1 MILTPYAEMEF
12 FARILVAAL
21 CGAFIGYERNNRL
34 KEAGIRTHLIVAL
47 AAALIMVVSKYGFG
61 DVTTHPGIA
70 LDPSRIAA
78 QIVTGVGFL
87 GAGMI
92 FVRNQNI
99 SGLTTAAGV
108 WATAGI
114 GMAVGAGLYFLG
126 IGVSLL
132 IIAAQMMLHR
142 NFAWLHF
149 PMTEQISLEM
159 DTVGDGVS
167 SIQEKLL
174 SHEIHILSLK
184 ARHLDNGRMAL
195 DIFVKVPKEYNRTQL
210 MSLLSD
216 NPHIKS
222 LDL

>member
-21 CGAFIGYERNNRL
+21 CGACIGYERNNRL

-167 SIQEKLL
+167 SIREKLL